1 MITAEDIK
9 LGYYTLTINRIPEM
23 GCSNKSLIPAYF
35 IGIWLVSQVDSL
47 NKINSG
53 NWELIIGFLFKFNC
67 DM

>member
-53 NWELIIGFLFKFNC
+53 N
-67 DM
+67 